1 MVLSF
6 QLTNKLANTK
16 TCLQVFDIRL
26 PTMNCGEFV
35 NISMYIPYHSKNILK
50 GIGIFYLYKGKDTES
65 QQELT
70 KQKTERESDYSTFS
84 DLTYHGVHK
93 MDHYF
98 NLHSSL
104 KGC

>member
-16 TCLQVFDIRL
+16 TCLQVFDIRF
-26 PTMNCGEFV
+26 TMNCGEFV

-50 GIGIFYLYKGKDTES
+50 GIGIFYLYKGNDTES

-84 DLTYHGVHK
+84 DLTYHEVRN
-93 MDHYF
+93 MDLYF
-98 NLHSSL
+98 NLHSSP
-104 KGC
+104 KG